1 MVTSYTGK
9 AYSARRVAPFATI
22 PLPGQLRYAWF
33 KALGEGCGAMRA
45 QHQVWLAPNDQ
56 NRPFGVFVAVWAM
69 CACARDEPVEVEP
82 NRSKRLLTLNPIF
95 DQGLAENDIRQGQKS
110 MA

>member
-45 QHQVWLAPNDQ
+45 QHQVWLAPNT
-56 NRPFGVFVAVWAM
+56 
-69 CACARDEPVEVEP
+69 CARDEPVEVEP
-82 NRSKRLLTLNPIF
+82 NRSKRLQTLNPIF